1 FEVDRYKCSDV
12 IDVMHGMIFQGVLK
26 EESGNFFVSPL
37 SVETILA
44 FAQSGCKD
52 ATAQE
57 IRAALFLPDD
67 KDQVEVGVKNF
78 LPRIKGG
85 ENYALHSANKM
96 YIQEDFD
103 IKEGFKAAAT
113 EVYRADLE
121 NINFKKPDDA
131 ARTMNKWVEERTNS
145 KIQNLI
151 NSSDLT
157 NGSRVILINALYFK
171 ADWVYKF
178 PLDNTS
184 KFNFYRT
191 STDVVQVDTMYIS
204 HCRYQCFDY
213 CACKELNAKFLE
225 LPFTGGDASMVIILP
240 NEKEGL
246 AALENQIESVFRP
259 RQLHRGLIDV
269 SIPKFRIE
277 SRICFKQILQNLG
290 VHKAF
295 DEKEAD
301 LSGIAGDKGDLV
313 IDDVVQKTFVDVSE
327 EGVEAAA
334 ATFVHVAIP
343 LSGIEGEIPN
353 FIADHPFIFYI
364 KIKGVIVFAGR
375 VTDPEQ

>member
-1 FEVDRYKCSDV
+1 E
-12 IDVMHGMIFQGVLK
+12 VLK
-26 EESGNFFVSPL
+26 NESGNFFVSPL
-37 SVETILA
+37 SAETILA

-52 ATAQE
+52 ATARE
-57 IRAALFLPDD
+57 IRAALLLPDN
-67 KDQVEVGVKNF
+67 KDQVELGVKNF
-78 LPRIKGG
+78 LPRLKGG
-85 ENYALHSANKM
+85 EDYALHSANKM

-103 IKEGFKAAAT
+103 IKEGFKTTAT
-113 EVYRADLE
+113 EVYEADLE

-131 ARTMNKWVEERTNS
+131 ARTMNKWVEKKTDN
-145 KIQNLI
+145 KIKNLI

-157 NGSRVILINALYFK
+157 DESRVILINALYFK
-171 ADWVYKF
+171 ADWAYKF
-178 PLDNTS
+178 PLASTS
-184 KFNFYRT
+184 KLNFYRT
-191 STDVVQVDTMYIS
+191 STDVVQVDAMYID
-204 HCRYQCFDY
+204 RYMRRYFGY

-259 RQLHRGLIDV
+259 RQLRRGLVDV
-269 SIPKFRIE
+269 GIPKFKIE
-277 SRICFKQILQNLG
+277 SKMCFKQILQNLG

-301 LSGIAGDKGDLV
+301 LSGIGGDKGDLV

-334 ATFVHVAIP
+334 ATFAHVFIPMSAI
-343 LSGIEGEIPN
+343 IGEIPS

-364 KIKGVIVFAGR
+364 KIKGVIAFAGR